1 MKYHEYVL
9 LSAMESCPR
18 GRRSMI
24 GNHVGGKHCLKGSNP
39 LLSVANLP
47 GPLVKRLRH
56 RPFTAV
62 TRVRVPYGS
71 FILIVTFLFGGLAQ
85 LGEHLPYKQGVS
97 GSIPLTSIMNWFRG
111 VGVNMPACHAGDR
124 GFKSRR
130 NRHLMLL
137 LENYLNKLLF

>member
-24 GNHVGGKHCLKGSNP
+24 GNHVDGANCLKGSNP

-97 GSIPLTSIMNWFRG
+97 GSIPLTSITRLVPWCRG
-111 VGVNMPACHAGDR
+111 
-124 GFKSRR
+124 
-130 NRHLMLL
+130 
-137 LENYLNKLLF
+137 